1 MENNKIPQTK
11 EEILEDLEIEQAF
24 RQVTGQPEAPLE
36 ATQVFPIVDES
47 MIPDI
52 LPQEDFFPEEA
63 PVPQKPSFL
72 DTALAFYEKNKQP
85 VLIGTCVL
93 ALVLIL
99 SVIGALVFSGSG
111 NDPYDGKILR
121 NVTIADVNVGGM
133 TRSEAID
140 AVKAVTD
147 DTFTKEDMVIELK
160 DITLRLTP
168 KDTKAKLDV
177 KAAVNAAYDY
187 GRTGTKQEQ
196 EAAYEASLTGNH
208 TIGLLPYLRLEDD
221 YILGI
226 LNDYADSIG
235 SVMTQPSY
243 ELEGKMPSLST
254 EDFDE
259 NEPCQTL
266 VITMGTPGI
275 GFDVEHLFEQ
285 ILDAYSL
292 NEFLV
297 EMKEVQLDAT
307 PDEPDLEKIANE
319 ICVAPVNATVDMQ
332 KYEPVPGTYG
342 YGFDMAEAQKLVDK
356 AEYGETVRIRME
368 YIEPEILDSDVFFR
382 DTLGSCETKHTNNE
396 NRNTNLRLA
405 CAALNGLVLN
415 PGEDFSFNQTLGKRT
430 AEKGYKPAPAFSG
443 DKLVDSIGGGI
454 CQISTTLYN
463 AVLLSDLE
471 ITERHCHG
479 MTVSYVPL
487 GLDATVSWNGPDF
500 KFRNNS
506 NFPIE
511 IEAEVSGG
519 YVKIQ
524 ILGTDEKDYYV
535 KMEAETVSINEPKT
549 VYENHSADSGYKDGQ
564 VLDHG
569 TTGYYAK
576 SYKLKYDKE
585 TGELLSR
592 DFEAHSRYIT
602 KDKIVV
608 KIIQEETTPPTTEE
622 TVPPTTETQPTE
634 PAPSETTKPTEPAP
648 SETTKPTEPAPSE
661 TTKPTEPAPPETT
674 TPPETKAPDPTPTE
688 SQAPAPSASA
698 DDGEGAT
705 E

>member
-1 MENNKIPQTK
+1 MEENNISQTK

-24 RQVTGQPEAPLE
+24 RQVTGQPEPPLE
-36 ATQVFPIVDES
+36 ATRVFPFVDES
-47 MIPDI
+47 MLEQSLSEEDPFFQEPDI
-52 LPQEDFFPEEA
+52 PEKA
-63 PVPQKPSFL
+63 SVW
-72 DTALAFYEKNKQP
+72 DTLLNFYEQNKQA

-99 SVIGALVFSGSG
+99 VVIGSVVFGGGS
-111 NDPYDGKILR
+111 DPYVGKILR
-121 NVTIADVNVGGM
+121 NVTIADINVGGM

-140 AVKAVTD
+140 AVKEVTD
-147 DTFTKEDMVIELK
+147 RTYTKKDMVIELE
-160 DITLRLTP
+160 DVTLTLSP

-187 GRTGTKQEQ
+187 GRIGTKEEQ
-196 EAAYEASLTGNH
+196 EAAYQASLTGNH
-208 TIGLLPYLRLEDD
+208 TIGLLPYLRLDD
-221 YILGI
+221 AYILDV
-226 LNDYADSIG
+226 LNDYAQSIG

-259 NEPCQTL
+259 NQPCQTL

-275 GFDVEHLFEQ
+275 GFDVDTLFEQ

-297 EMKEVQLDAT
+297 EMQGVQLDAT
-307 PDEPDLEKIANE
+307 PDEPDLEAIAEE
-319 ICVAPVNATVDMQ
+319 ICVEPVNATVDMQ

-342 YGFDMAEAQKLVDK
+342 YGFDMAKARKLVDQ
-356 AEYGETVRIRME
+356 ADYGETVRISME

-415 PGEDFSFNQTLGKRT
+415 PGEDFSFNETLGKRT
-430 AEKGYKPAPAFSG
+430 AEKGYKPAPAYSG
-443 DKLVDSIGGGI
+443 DKLVDSVGGGI

-479 MTVSYVPL
+479 LTVSYVPL

-500 KFRNNS
+500 QFRNNT
-506 NFPIE
+506 NFPVQIA
-511 IEAEVSGG
+511 AEVSGG

-535 KMEAETVSINEPKT
+535 KMEAETVSINDPKT
-549 VYENHSADSGYKDGQ
+549 VYENHTADSGYTDGQ
-564 VLDHG
+564 ILDHG

-592 DFEAHSRYIT
+592 EFEAHSRYIT

-634 PAPSETTKPTEPAP
+634 PAPSETTKPTEPVP
-648 SETTKPTEPAPSE
+648 SETTKPTDPAPSE
-661 TTKPTEPAPPETT
+661 TTKPTDPV
-674 TPPETKAPDPTPTE
+674 PPETKAPDPTPTE
-688 SQAPAPSASA
+688 SQAPVPSVSA
-698 DDGEGAT
+698 DDGDVE
-705 E
+705 